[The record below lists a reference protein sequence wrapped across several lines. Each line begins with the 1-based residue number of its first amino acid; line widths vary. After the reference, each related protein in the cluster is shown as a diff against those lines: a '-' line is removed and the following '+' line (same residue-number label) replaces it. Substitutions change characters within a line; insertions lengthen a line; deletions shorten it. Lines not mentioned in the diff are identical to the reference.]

1 MRIESGSAFL
11 CDFLGELLAFD
22 GSSDG
27 VVGRSRRV
35 RRVRHDRSEETSG
48 PSSGRGRRRLVI
60 VFAFVEGGVRHF
72 RRERE
77 RERELSEVRTRGGFY
92 IVVVERRI
100 LDFFNRGKIF
110 FFVLFIYLFIKALFV
125 YGRKLWFFDCSLVDK
140 TIYSQWVL
148 MALYHWFKEFIVC
161 FY

>member
-77 RERELSEVRTRGGFY
+77 RELSEVRTRGGFY

-100 LDFFNRGKIF
+100 LDFFNRGNF
-110 FFVLFIYLFIKALFV
+110 FFFCFIYLFI
-125 YGRKLWFFDCSLVDK
+125 Y
-140 TIYSQWVL
+140 
-148 MALYHWFKEFIVC
+148 
-161 FY
+161 